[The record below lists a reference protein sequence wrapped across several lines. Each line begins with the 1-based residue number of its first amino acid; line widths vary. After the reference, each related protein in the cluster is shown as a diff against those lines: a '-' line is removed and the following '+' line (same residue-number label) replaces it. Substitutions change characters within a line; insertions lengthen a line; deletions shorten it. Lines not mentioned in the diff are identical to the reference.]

1 MTETFYKKLESTY
14 GLVNF
19 HREIGELITRYST
32 NKQNIYQLALEKIHF
47 NYAANV
53 LDLGCGYGRFISYL
67 KGIIPPAS
75 TCTGIDCLEKNR
87 NPFQEVT
94 RSLQF
99 KGNFICK
106 SAEAIAEFSER
117 TFDLILSGYSLYYF
131 IDVLPHIARV
141 MTQDGWFIAI
151 THSQHSLIEFLKEL
165 QAALNL
171 NDKLT
176 TDHPALDSTPL
187 TFSSE
192 NGEELLQEYFMEVER
207 IDYYNRLQFPAE
219 AIENA
224 LRVLDFK
231 RLTILKKSFYRN
243 LIAEDI
249 LKLRLSKWVK
259 NRMMDDGHY
268 SLNKDDAI
276 FRCRI
281 PKAAGETS

>member
-1 MTETFYKKLESTY
+1 MTETLYNKLESTY
-14 GLVNF
+14 GLVSL
-19 HREIGELITRYST
+19 HREIGKLIQRYST

-47 NYAANV
+47 NQALSV
-53 LDLGCGYGRFISYL
+53 LDLGCGYGRFTSYL
-67 KGIIPPAS
+67 KGVIPPTS

-87 NPFQEVT
+87 NPFQEIT
-94 RSLQF
+94 GFLQF

-106 SAEAIAEFSER
+106 SAETIAEFSDR

-131 IDVLPHIARV
+131 TDVLPHIARV

-151 THSQHSLIEFLKEL
+151 THSQHSLTEFVKEL
-165 QAALNL
+165 HAALNL
-171 NDKLT
+171 SYELT
-176 TDHPALDSTPL
+176 ADHPALDNTPL

-192 NGEELLQEYFMEVER
+192 NGEGLLQEYFMEVER
-207 IDYYNRLQFPAE
+207 IDYYNRLRFPAE

-231 RLTILKKSFYRN
+231 RLTILKNSFYKN
-243 LIAEDI
+243 LIAEDE
-249 LKLRLSKWVK
+249 LKLQLSKRVK

-276 FRCRI
+276 FRCRK
-281 PKAAGETS
+281 PKSVRETS